1 MTDRMQNFI
10 KKVDDY
16 IIKNE
21 LIGYGDGIVLGLSG
35 GADSVCLLRVLCL
48 LRDKYKLTIHA
59 VHVNHGIRGNEAKRD
74 EEFSLKLANECGV
87 SCHVVHAD
95 IPALAIKW
103 KMTEEEAGR
112 KVRYEEFAK
121 ASESL
126 NCKLLAVA
134 HHAND
139 QAETVL
145 FRMCR
150 GTGIK
155 GMCGMLPKRDN
166 IIRPLLCVTKGE
178 IYDFLN
184 DIEQNYVE
192 DNTNTCIEYDRNRIR
207 ENVIPELE
215 HINSQSVAH
224 ICAMADRLLDVKK
237 WFDQECDKAFAN
249 IVTVNPTHT
258 AAVINTEKLCE
269 CQQVAATEVIR
280 KTIGQLTKSMKD
292 IEDRHI
298 KLIYGLRD
306 MENGKELHLPYCIC
320 ARKEYENITLYVDNK
335 NESGEDGS
343 VGSFVIWPQEEKM
356 FSDFECDGVY
366 LPDEK
371 KYYDHLKVS
380 IRDASSQELTFENM
394 VKNVCTKY
402 VSCDKIK
409 GRLVIRRPMDGDI
422 INMGNNGTKKL
433 SRYMI
438 DKKIPRS
445 LRDRLL
451 VAASGN
457 NVYLVFG
464 GIMAKDVYVKDKKDN
479 VLRINYLGE

>member
-21 LIGYGDGIVLGLSG
+21 LIGYGDGIVLGLSR

-166 IIRPLLCVTKGE
+166 IIRPLLCVTMGE

-184 DIEQNYVE
+184 DI
-192 DNTNTCIEYDRNRIR
+192 
-207 ENVIPELE
+207 
-215 HINSQSVAH
+215 
-224 ICAMADRLLDVKK
+224 
-237 WFDQECDKAFAN
+237 
-249 IVTVNPTHT
+249 
-258 AAVINTEKLCE
+258 
-269 CQQVAATEVIR
+269 
-280 KTIGQLTKSMKD
+280 TIS
-292 IEDRHI
+292 
-298 KLIYGLRD
+298 
-306 MENGKELHLPYCIC
+306 
-320 ARKEYENITLYVDNK
+320 
-335 NESGEDGS
+335 
-343 VGSFVIWPQEEKM
+343 
-356 FSDFECDGVY
+356 
-366 LPDEK
+366 
-371 KYYDHLKVS
+371 
-380 IRDASSQELTFENM
+380 
-394 VKNVCTKY
+394 
-402 VSCDKIK
+402 
-409 GRLVIRRPMDGDI
+409 
-422 INMGNNGTKKL
+422 
-433 SRYMI
+433 
-438 DKKIPRS
+438 
-445 LRDRLL
+445 
-451 VAASGN
+451 
-457 NVYLVFG
+457 
-464 GIMAKDVYVKDKKDN
+464 
-479 VLRINYLGE
+479 

>member
-1 MTDRMQNFI
+1 MNEIIDKIYRYIEQNNMITDCER
-10 KKVDDY
+10 V
-16 IIKNE
+16 
-21 LIGYGDGIVLGLSG
+21 VVGLSG
-35 GADSVCLLRVLCL
+35 GADSVCLLMVLKGYIERKHLQTELC
-48 LRDKYKLTIHA
+48 A
-59 VHVNHGIRGNEAKRD
+59 VHVNHGIRQEAGDD
-74 EEFSLKLANECGV
+74 EEFARALCERMGVEFMAYHIDAAGLAKQLGMSV
-87 SCHVVHAD
+87 
-95 IPALAIKW
+95 
-103 KMTEEEAGR
+103 EEAGR
-112 KVRYEEFAK
+112 KERYRIFNEA
-121 ASESL
+121 
-126 NCKLLAVA
+126 CKGRNARIAVA
-134 HHAND
+134 HHMND

-145 FRMCR
+145 MNLSR
-150 GTGIK
+150 GTSLKGI
-155 GMCGMLPKRDN
+155 GGIRPVRDN

-192 DNTNTCIEYDRNRIR
+192 DKTNTCVEYDRNRIR

-224 ICAMADRLLDVKK
+224 ICAMADKLLDVKK

-343 VGSFVIWPQEEKM
+343 VGSFVIWPREEIM

-445 LRDRLL
+445 LRNRLL

-457 NVYLVFG
+457 NVYLVLG

-479 VLRINYLGE
+479 VLKINYLGE